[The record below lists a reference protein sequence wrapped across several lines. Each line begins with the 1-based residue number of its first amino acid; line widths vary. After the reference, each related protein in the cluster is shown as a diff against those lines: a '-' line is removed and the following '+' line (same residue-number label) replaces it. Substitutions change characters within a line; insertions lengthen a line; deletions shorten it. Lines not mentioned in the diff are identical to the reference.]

1 MRLSKKFMRTL
12 TLCLALALVV
22 CGVTV
27 MPASAGKAGGY
38 VVDADM
44 LSTETLSQAEW
55 RFDDT
60 GVTLKDGALVFDEFY
75 DVENPVLSRT
85 AVYSSEEIEEALEI
99 RFVISV
105 DEIKGDKQFGLGFG
119 IPRLNRDITEEG
131 AAFLYAQATEKGI
144 GFGLSTVKDGEVVDL
159 KELTHYGSKAKDV
172 AVTVQVTNKG
182 AVTVLLGSSFF
193 YAGEEGEVMPDGY
206 VGFSSSGGWTDEE
219 NYVKATVKNFVAY
232 NEYYAKPEAP
242 LQILADFSN
251 SEFNVNEWTMSASN
265 ISGGSGIVCKDG
277 ILRFDGAGQNAA
289 IGAQFKY
296 SNFELQLDFFDMKN
310 TLTAHSNGTPIP
322 PSQWFQISWGTD
334 AASAYAAASYYGA
347 EYRLIFETGLD
358 LDPNSPTY
366 LQRPA
371 NSSLS
376 VHFYDPNGW
385 KGATPIP
392 AKYAF
397 NNPSF
402 DPETVVQMRLVNV
415 DGNAILYMKLD
426 TETEWTEIWRHAYA
440 NGVMP
445 LGYVVLRG
453 EGNQFAGTR
462 NQYYHGGWYSLDNI
476 MIKNYDKNP
485 SLVAVTFESN
495 RIPPVPDYDYKSPFV
510 DTYLISHTGGKP

>member
-1 MRLSKKFMRTL
+1 MRFSKTL
-12 TLCLALALVV
+12 KRVLTMSLALALIL

-27 MPASAGKAGGY
+27 MPASAGKSGGY
-38 VVDADM
+38 VVDESK
-44 LSTETLSQAEW
+44 LSTEVLSQAEW

-60 GVTLKDGALVFDEFY
+60 GVTLKDGALIFDERY
-75 DVENPVLSRT
+75 DSENPVLSRT
-85 AVYSSEEIEEALEI
+85 AAHSSEEIEEALEI
-99 RFVISV
+99 RFVLSV

-131 AAFLYAQATEKGI
+131 AGFLYAQATEKGV
-144 GFGLSTVKDGEVVDL
+144 GFGLSTVKDGEVVQL

-172 AVTVQVTNKG
+172 IITVQVTNKG
-182 AVTVLLGSSFF
+182 AVTILLGSSFF

-206 VGFSSSGGWTDEE
+206 LGFSASGGWTDEE

-232 NEYYAKPEAP
+232 NEYYAKPESP

-251 SEFNVNEWTMSASN
+251 EEFNVNEWTVATSN
-265 ISGGSGIVCKDG
+265 ISGGSGIICKDG
-277 ILRFDGAGQNAA
+277 YLRYEGAGQNAA

-310 TLTAHSNGTPIP
+310 TLTTHTNGTPIT

-347 EYRLIFETGLD
+347 EYQLIFETGLD
-358 LDPNSPTY
+358 TDPNSPTY

-371 NSSLS
+371 GGGLS
-376 VHFYDPNGW
+376 VHFYHNGW

-397 NNPSF
+397 NSPSF
-402 DPETVVQMRLVNV
+402 DPETVVQIRLVNV
-415 DGNAILYMKLD
+415 DGSAILYMKLE
-426 TETEWTEIWRHAYA
+426 TETEWTEIWRYTYE

-445 LGYVVLRG
+445 VGYIVMRG
-453 EGNQFAGTR
+453 EGNQYTDTR
-462 NQYYHGGWYSLDNI
+462 NQFYMGSWYSLDNI
-476 MIKNYDKNP
+476 MIKNYDKTPN
-485 SLVAVTFESN
+485 LIKVTFESN
-495 RIPPVPDYDYKSPFV
+495 RIPPVPDYNYESRFV

>member
-1 MRLSKKFMRTL
+1 MRLSKLCKRTL
-12 TLCLALALVV
+12 TLCLALALIV

-38 VVDADM
+38 VVDGEK

-60 GVTLKDGALVFDEFY
+60 GVTLKDGALVFDELY

-85 AVYSSEEIEEALEI
+85 AVYSSEEIEESLEI
-99 RFVISV
+99 RYVLTV
-105 DEIKGDKQFGLGFG
+105 DEIKGNKQFGLGFG

-144 GFGLSTVKDGEVVDL
+144 GFGLSTVKDGEVVHL

-172 AVTVQVTNKG
+172 AITVQITNKG

-193 YAGEEGEVMPDGY
+193 YAGPEGEVIPDGY
-206 VGFSSSGGWTDEE
+206 LGFSSSGNWTDDE

-242 LQILADFSN
+242 LQVLADFSN
-251 SEFNVNEWTMSASN
+251 DEFNVNEWTMSASN
-265 ISGGSGIVCKDG
+265 IPGGSGIVCKDG

-310 TLTAHSNGTPIP
+310 TLTAHTNGTPIP

-358 LDPNSPTY
+358 LNPDSPTY

-371 NSSLS
+371 NGGLS
-376 VHFYDPNGW
+376 VHFYDSIGW

-397 NNPSF
+397 NHPSF
-402 DPETVVQMRLVNV
+402 DPNTVVQMRLVNV
-415 DGNAILYMKLD
+415 DGNAILYMKLE
-426 TETEWTEIWRHAYA
+426 TETEWTEIWRHSYA

-485 SLVAVTFESN
+485 SVVAVTFESN
-495 RIPPVPDYDYKSPFV
+495 RVPPVPDYDYKSPFV

>member
-1 MRLSKKFMRTL
+1 MRLSKLCKRTL
-12 TLCLALALVV
+12 TLCLALALIV

-38 VVDADM
+38 VVDGEK

-60 GVTLKDGALVFDEFY
+60 GVTLKDGVLVFDELY

-85 AVYSSEEIEEALEI
+85 AVYSSEEIDEALEI
-99 RFVISV
+99 RYVLTV
-105 DEIKGDKQFGLGFG
+105 DEIKGNKQFGLGFG

-144 GFGLSTVKDGEVVDL
+144 GFGLSTVKDGEVVHL

-172 AVTVQVTNKG
+172 AITVQITNKG

-193 YAGEEGEVMPDGY
+193 YAGTEGEVMPDGY
-206 VGFSSSGGWTDEE
+206 LGFSSSGNWTDDE

-242 LQILADFSN
+242 LQVLADFSN
-251 SEFNVNEWTMSASN
+251 DEFNVNEWTMSASN
-265 ISGGSGIVCKDG
+265 ITGGSGIVCKDG

-310 TLTAHSNGTPIP
+310 TLTAHTNGTPIP

-358 LDPNSPTY
+358 LNPDSPTY

-371 NSSLS
+371 NGGLG
-376 VHFYDPNGW
+376 VHFYDSTGW

-397 NNPSF
+397 NHPSF
-402 DPETVVQMRLVNV
+402 DPNTVVQMRLVNV
-415 DGNAILYMKLD
+415 DGSAILYMKLE
-426 TETEWTEIWRHAYA
+426 TETEWTEIWRHSYA

-485 SLVAVTFESN
+485 SVVAVTFESN
-495 RIPPVPDYDYKSPFV
+495 RVPPVPDYDYKSPFV

>member
-1 MRLSKKFMRTL
+1 MRLSKLCKRTL
-12 TLCLALALVV
+12 TLCLALALIV

-38 VVDADM
+38 VVDGEK

-60 GVTLKDGALVFDEFY
+60 GVTLKDGALVFDELY

-85 AVYSSEEIEEALEI
+85 AAYSSEEIEESLEI
-99 RFVISV
+99 RYVLTV
-105 DEIKGDKQFGLGFG
+105 DEIKGNKQFGLGFG

-144 GFGLSTVKDGEVVDL
+144 GFGLSTVKDGEVVQL

-172 AVTVQVTNKG
+172 AITVQITNKG

-193 YAGEEGEVMPDGY
+193 YAGPEGEVIPDGY
-206 VGFSSSGGWTDEE
+206 LGFSSSGNWTDDE

-242 LQILADFSN
+242 LQVLADFSN
-251 SEFNVNEWTMSASN
+251 DEFNVNEWTMSASN

-310 TLTAHSNGTPIP
+310 TLTAHTNGTPIP

-358 LDPNSPTY
+358 LNPDSPTY

-371 NSSLS
+371 NGGLG
-376 VHFYDPNGW
+376 VHFYDSTGW

-397 NNPSF
+397 NHPSF
-402 DPETVVQMRLVNV
+402 DPNTVVQMRLVNV
-415 DGNAILYMKLD
+415 DGSAILYMKLE
-426 TETEWTEIWRHAYA
+426 TETEWTEIWRHSYA

-485 SLVAVTFESN
+485 SVVAVTFESN
-495 RIPPVPDYDYKSPFV
+495 RVPPVPDYDYKSPFV

>member
-1 MRLSKKFMRTL
+1 MRLSKKCKRAL
-12 TLCLALALVV
+12 TLCLAFALVV

-38 VVDADM
+38 VVDGNK

-60 GVTLKDGALVFDEFY
+60 GVSLKEGALVFDELY

-85 AVYSSEEIEEALEI
+85 AAYSSEEIEESLEI
-99 RFVISV
+99 RYVLTV

-119 IPRLNRDITEEG
+119 IPRLNRDIDEEG
-131 AAFLYAQATEKGI
+131 AAFLYAKKTEKGI
-144 GFGLSTVKDGEVVDL
+144 GFGLSVVKDGEVVHL

-172 AVTVQVTNKG
+172 AITVQVTNKG

-193 YAGEEGEVMPDGY
+193 YAGAEGEVMPDGY
-206 VGFSSSGGWTDEE
+206 LGFSSSGGWTDEE

-232 NEYYAKPEAP
+232 NEYYAKPESP

-251 SEFNVNEWTMSASN
+251 DEFNVNEWTMSASN
-265 ISGGSGIVCKDG
+265 ITGGSGIVCKDG

-310 TLTAHSNGTPIP
+310 TLTTHTNGTPIP
-322 PSQWFQISWGTD
+322 PSQWFQISWGTE

-347 EYRLIFETGLD
+347 NYSLIFETGLD
-358 LDPNSPTY
+358 LKPDSPTY

-376 VHFYDPNGW
+376 VHFYHNGW
-385 KGATPIP
+385 KSATPIP

-397 NNPSF
+397 NHPSF
-402 DPETVVQMRLVNV
+402 DPNTVVQMRLVNV
-415 DGNAILYMKLD
+415 DGSAILYMKLD
-426 TETEWTEIWRHAYA
+426 TETEWTEIWRYSYA

-453 EGNQFAGTR
+453 EGNQFTGTR

-476 MIKNYDKNP
+476 MIKNYDKTPNLI
-485 SLVAVTFESN
+485 SVTFESN

>member
-1 MRLSKKFMRTL
+1 MRLSKLCKRTL
-12 TLCLALALVV
+12 TLCLALALIV

-38 VVDADM
+38 VVDGEK

-60 GVTLKDGALVFDEFY
+60 GVTLKDGVLVFDELY

-85 AVYSSEEIEEALEI
+85 AVYSSEEIDEALEI
-99 RFVISV
+99 RYVLTV
-105 DEIKGDKQFGLGFG
+105 DEIKGNKQFGLGFG

-144 GFGLSTVKDGEVVDL
+144 GFGLSTVKDGEVVHL

-172 AVTVQVTNKG
+172 AITVQITNKG

-193 YAGEEGEVMPDGY
+193 YAGPEGEVMPDGY
-206 VGFSSSGGWTDEE
+206 LGFSSSGNWTDDE

-242 LQILADFSN
+242 LQVLADFSN
-251 SEFNVNEWTMSASN
+251 DEFNVNEWTMSASN
-265 ISGGSGIVCKDG
+265 ITGGSGIVCKDG

-310 TLTAHSNGTPIP
+310 TLTAHTNGTPIP

-358 LDPNSPTY
+358 LNPDSPTY

-371 NSSLS
+371 NGGLG
-376 VHFYDPNGW
+376 VHFYDSTGW

-397 NNPSF
+397 NHPSF
-402 DPETVVQMRLVNV
+402 DPNTVVQMRLVNV
-415 DGNAILYMKLD
+415 DGSAILYMKLE
-426 TETEWTEIWRHAYA
+426 TETEWTEIWRHSYA

-485 SLVAVTFESN
+485 SVVAVTFESN
-495 RIPPVPDYDYKSPFV
+495 RVPPVPDYDYKSPFV